1 MTIEKAGWIRMFV
14 LMSMVMPLCVNAQ
27 PKSQAKQSDWSP
39 DGKRIVFVGDSIT
52 QSSHYV
58 IDIKCWLLV
67 NGIKADVI
75 SLGLASETATE
86 LTKEE
91 NAEHLQA
98 HGFGYPWVGMR
109 FARILAET
117 KPDMLVIC
125 YGMNDSGGLPEGK
138 PGTERYG
145 QAITKLRQEALDA
158 GVERVLVCTPPI
170 FDNRKPNEPNIRDQ
184 KLAAYTKWLLGQRKN
199 GWEVANIHTPMRT
212 ILDTRRKR
220 EPDFALAGD
229 GVHPGREG
237 HWIMA
242 QAILYDG
249 FRAKNIE
256 KTPSADAL
264 FANAEQANEFRQLL
278 SQQNDV
284 LFAAYMTKIRHAR
297 PYVYGGLHGGTGPS
311 IDEATRQ
318 AAAIDE
324 RIQELVNAAKL
335 NRQKTNRK

>member
-1 MTIEKAGWIRMFV
+1 MTIEKSGRRYLVA
-14 LMSMVMPLCVNAQ
+14 LMCMLTPLCVNAE
-27 PKSQAKQSDWSP
+27 PASDAKKSDWSP
-39 DGKRIVFVGDSIT
+39 EGKRIVFVGDSIT
-52 QSSHYV
+52 QSRHYV

-98 HGFGYPWVGMR
+98 HGFGYPWIGVR
-109 FARILAET
+109 FPRILAET
-117 KPDMLVIC
+117 NPNMLVIC

-145 QAITKLRQEALDA
+145 EAITKLRQEALDA

-170 FDNRKPNEPNIRDQ
+170 FDNRKPNEPNIRDA
-184 KLAAYTKWLLGQRKN
+184 KLASYTKWLLEQRKN
-199 GWEVANIHTPMRT
+199 GWEVANIYTPMRT
-212 ILDTRRKR
+212 VLDTRRKR
-220 EPDFALAGD
+220 EPAFALAGD

-249 FRAKNIE
+249 FGAKNIG
-256 KTPSADAL
+256 KIPSADAL
-264 FANAEQANEFRQLL
+264 FANAEQANAFRQLL
-278 SQQNDV
+278 VQQNDV
-284 LFAAYMTKIRHAR
+284 LFAAYMTKIRHGR
-297 PYVYGGLHGGTGPS
+297 PHVYGGLHGGTGPS

-318 AAAIDE
+318 SADIDE
-324 RIQELVNAAKL
+324 RIQQLVNAAKS
-335 NRQKTNRK
+335 NRRKTNRN